1 MALAAY
7 YGRGALAA
15 AQVLD
20 GFDEGHFRARLEQTP
35 VGIAFDETIATPEGH
50 ALAEFLTRM
59 AARLYPQMAISG
71 PTTPAGELASLAR
84 AINPAIEITS
94 DATVGVAIGKIAK
107 PFPTTFHAGATG
119 WDGLLSTT
127 RPQPV
132 GDSQNPFGAAVAA
145 CLSAA
150 NIFRRVFLPDRQE
163 HADNKLRFSAWT
175 QDRADRPTRV
185 TRTARSQ
192 WRLDDDAVLVGVGA
206 IGNAALWALANAPAE
221 GTLHLVDPQ
230 DIELSNLQRYV
241 LATRDDEGR
250 SKVGLGAALETR
262 GLTLVPHQLPLA
274 EFLAHHGYAW
284 SHILLGLDTAQD
296 RRSAQASLPRW
307 IGNAWTQPGDL
318 GVSTHPHFGGPGA
331 CVACLYLPS
340 HHVKNEDEIVAQAL
354 SVPHLQM
361 DIRTLLYNGTPL
373 EHTFLEAVAA
383 ALGRPVDS
391 LAPFEGRTIRDL
403 YVEGICGGAV
413 IPLGEAGHPSQD
425 IHVPLSH
432 QSALA
437 GILLAAT
444 LIRSALG
451 GDPPGTTATRIDVLH
466 AVGTHLAQPVQAQR
480 DGRCICDDPVYKDQY
495 AAKYAKNE
503 STSPQQ

>member
-35 VGIAFDETIATPEGH
+35 IGIAFDETIATPEGRN
-50 ALAEFLTRM
+50 LAEFLTRM
-59 AARLYPQMAISG
+59 TARLYPQMAISG
-71 PTTPAGELASLAR
+71 PATPAGELASLAR
-84 AINPAIEITS
+84 AINPAIDITS
-94 DATVGVAIGKIAK
+94 DATVGVAIGKIVK

-132 GDSQNPFGAAVAA
+132 GDSLNPFGAAVAA

-150 NIFRRVFLPDRQE
+150 NIFRRVFLPDWQE

-175 QDRADRPTRV
+175 QDRADRATRV
-185 TRTARSQ
+185 TRSIRSR

-206 IGNAALWALANAPAE
+206 IGNAALWALANSPVE

-230 DIELSNLQRYV
+230 DVELSNLQRYV
-241 LATRDDEGR
+241 LATRVDEGH
-250 SKVGLGAALETR
+250 SKVGLGAALDTR

-274 EFLAHHGYAW
+274 EFLADYGYAR
-284 SHILLGLDTAQD
+284 SHILLGLDTARD

-318 GVSTHPHFGGPGA
+318 GVSTHPHFGGVGA

-340 HHVKNEDEIVAQAL
+340 HQVKNEDEIVAQAL

-361 DIRTLLYNGTPL
+361 DIRTLLYNGMPL
-373 EHTFLEAVAA
+373 QRAFLEAVAA
-383 ALGRPVDS
+383 ALGRPVDN
-391 LAPFEGRTIRDL
+391 LTPFEGRTIRDL

-413 IPLGEAGHPSQD
+413 IPLGEGGQPSQD

-437 GILLAAT
+437 GVLLAAT

-466 AVGTHLAQPVQAQR
+466 AVGTHLAQPVRAQR
-480 DGRCICDDPVYKDQY
+480 DGRCICDDPTYKNQY
-495 AAKYAKNE
+495 MTKYAKNK
-503 STSPQQ
+503 SNSPQA

>member
-150 NIFRRVFLPDRQE
+150 NIFRRVFLSGLQG
-163 HADNKLRFSAWT
+163 HA
-175 QDRADRPTRV
+175 
-185 TRTARSQ
+185 
-192 WRLDDDAVLVGVGA
+192 
-206 IGNAALWALANAPAE
+206 
-221 GTLHLVDPQ
+221 
-230 DIELSNLQRYV
+230 
-241 LATRDDEGR
+241 
-250 SKVGLGAALETR
+250 
-262 GLTLVPHQLPLA
+262 
-274 EFLAHHGYAW
+274 
-284 SHILLGLDTAQD
+284 
-296 RRSAQASLPRW
+296 
-307 IGNAWTQPGDL
+307 
-318 GVSTHPHFGGPGA
+318 
-331 CVACLYLPS
+331 
-340 HHVKNEDEIVAQAL
+340 
-354 SVPHLQM
+354 
-361 DIRTLLYNGTPL
+361 
-373 EHTFLEAVAA
+373 
-383 ALGRPVDS
+383 
-391 LAPFEGRTIRDL
+391 
-403 YVEGICGGAV
+403 
-413 IPLGEAGHPSQD
+413 
-425 IHVPLSH
+425 
-432 QSALA
+432 
-437 GILLAAT
+437 
-444 LIRSALG
+444 
-451 GDPPGTTATRIDVLH
+451 
-466 AVGTHLAQPVQAQR
+466 
-480 DGRCICDDPVYKDQY
+480 
-495 AAKYAKNE
+495 
-503 STSPQQ
+503 